1 MRYSLAG
8 IAITSSANYSRT
20 DNLIWLLGA
29 YVETKRR
36 TDSHGFAQYLT
47 A

>member
-8 IAITSSANYSRT
+8 IAVSPSNNYSRI

-29 YVETKRR
+29 YVETKKR
-36 TDSHGFAQYLT
+36 TDRHGFGCYIIP
-47 A
+47 